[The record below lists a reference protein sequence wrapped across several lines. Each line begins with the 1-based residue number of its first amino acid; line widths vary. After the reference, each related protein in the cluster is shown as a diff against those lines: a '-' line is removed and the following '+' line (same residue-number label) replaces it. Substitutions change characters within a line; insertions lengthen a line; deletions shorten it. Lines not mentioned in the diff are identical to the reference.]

1 MAVYILKR
9 LLLMIPVLLGV
20 TFIVFFI
27 MNLTPGDPAAI
38 ILGDQATA
46 EALAQTREE
55 LGLNDPLVIRY
66 VNYVKN
72 MCRGDLGVSY
82 RNKISVWEQV
92 WDKFPNTCILAFA
105 GIIVALLIGIPVG
118 ILSAKKQY
126 TLIDTIS
133 VVLSLVGVSMPN
145 FWLGLLL
152 SLLFALKLG
161 WLPSQGMGSGFS
173 PLLRSIILP
182 AITLGTGVAAT
193 VVRMTRSS
201 MLEVI
206 RQDYI
211 FTARS
216 KGITEKE
223 VTRKHM
229 FKNALIPIITAVGL
243 QFGQLLG
250 GAMLTETV
258 FSWPGLGRLMVDSI
272 TRKDI
277 PMVMGAVLFL
287 AIMFSLVN
295 LAVDIIYAFVDP
307 RIKSQYKGASVKH
320 IFMKKATAGAAS

>member
-1 MAVYILKR
+1 MAAYIFKR
-9 LLLMIPVLLGV
+9 ILLMIPVLLGV

-38 ILGDQATA
+38 ILGDQATL
-46 EALAQTREE
+46 ESLAKTREE
-55 LGLNDPLVIRY
+55 LGLNDPLLVRY
-66 VNYVKN
+66 FNYLKN
-72 MCRGDLGVSY
+72 MCKGDLGVSY
-82 RNKISVWEQV
+82 RNKISVWAQV
-92 WDKFPNTCILAFA
+92 WDKFPNTCLLALA

-126 TLIDTIS
+126 SAADNVS
-133 VVLSLVGVSMPN
+133 VVLSLIGVSMPN

-161 WLPSQGMGSGFS
+161 WFPSQGMGEGLF
-173 PLLRSIILP
+173 PLLRSLVLP

-211 FTARS
+211 LTARS
-216 KGITEKE
+216 KGISEKE

-258 FSWPGLGRLMVDSI
+258 FSWPGLGRLMVDAI

-277 PMVMGAVLFL
+277 PMVLGAVIFM
-287 AIMFSLVN
+287 AVMFSLVN
-295 LAVDIIYAFVDP
+295 LTVDIVYGFVDP
-307 RIKSQYKGASVKH
+307 RIKSQYKSGS
-320 IFMKKATAGAAS
+320 IKAVR

>member
-1 MAVYILKR
+1 
-9 LLLMIPVLLGV
+9 
-20 TFIVFFI
+20 
-27 MNLTPGDPAAI
+27 
-38 ILGDQATA
+38 
-46 EALAQTREE
+46 
-55 LGLNDPLVIRY
+55 
-66 VNYVKN
+66 
-72 MCRGDLGVSY
+72 
-82 RNKISVWEQV
+82 
-92 WDKFPNTCILAFA
+92 
-105 GIIVALLIGIPVG
+105 
-118 ILSAKKQY
+118 
-126 TLIDTIS
+126 
-133 VVLSLVGVSMPN
+133 MPN

-161 WLPSQGMGSGFS
+161 WLPSQGMGAGFF

-243 QFGQLLG
+243 EFGILLG

-258 FSWPGLGRLMVDSI
+258 FSWPGLGRLMVDAI

-277 PMVMGAVLFL
+277 PMVLGSVIFMAV
-287 AIMFSLVN
+287 MFSIVN

-307 RIKSQYKGASVKH
+307 RIKSQNKNSWIRKTARRTINSVPSGARCGAGS
-320 IFMKKATAGAAS
+320 KKTNLPWWAWVFWRPCFLLPLRPLSLMRQPAVNCTIIW

>member
-1 MAVYILKR
+1 MAAYIFKR
-9 LLLMIPVLLGV
+9 ILLMIPVLLGV

-38 ILGDQATA
+38 ILGDQVTP
-46 EALAQTREE
+46 ESLAKTREE
-55 LGLNDPLVIRY
+55 LGLNDPLLVRY
-66 VNYVKN
+66 FNYIKN
-72 MCRGDLGVSY
+72 MCKGDLGVSY
-82 RNKISVWEQV
+82 RNKISVWAQV
-92 WDKFPNTCILAFA
+92 WDKFPNTCILALA

-126 TLIDTIS
+126 SAVDNVS

-161 WLPSQGMGSGFS
+161 WFPSQGMGQGLF
-173 PLLRSIILP
+173 PLLRSLVLP

-211 FTARS
+211 LTARS
-216 KGITEKE
+216 KGISEKD

-243 QFGQLLG
+243 QFGSLLG

-258 FSWPGLGRLMVDSI
+258 FSWPGLGRLMVDAI

-277 PMVMGAVLFL
+277 PMVLGAVIFM
-287 AIMFSLVN
+287 AVMFSIVN
-295 LAVDIIYAFVDP
+295 LTVDIVYGFVDP
-307 RIKSQYKGASVKH
+307 RIKSQYKSGSL
-320 IFMKKATAGAAS
+320 KAAL